1 MRRINNLISLALLI
15 LSFSSSAQDL
25 QKTDSIYRL
34 LLLAPGDSSLTRS
47 LNGSIDNLSYSQ
59 PDTALY
65 YALKEDSLSR
75 LSGYIRGSAMALNMQ
90 GVCYQLSGDMRK
102 AIELF
107 LEAAKI
113 SKEHGLQSILSNV
126 YNNLGNIYSYIG
138 AFETSL
144 DYQFKSLELAD
155 ELKDSSKM
163 AVNFN
168 NIGLRYSE
176 LNQEDRAIENYK
188 TALKMNLQTKR
199 YRNVTSNYLNLGR
212 GYVIKAQFDSAVYYY
227 HKAIEIFEEHF
238 PESMDKS
245 LATNGLAYTYIHL
258 DKLDSAR
265 HYLILGRE
273 IAERTNDYYGKLE
286 AISLEGEILK
296 LEKNFLPARNSFLEA
311 LDLSREAG
319 LYGNEMDLHREL
331 AEVNHDLGQN
341 EKAYEYFQR
350 YDELKDSL
358 FNVDKINE
366 IANIEFTYQMDKK
379 ARQDSLDQVKAE
391 MIRIEQ
397 AKLAKYHADRR
408 NTLEYSGIALFVVII
423 FLIILMNRRLQ
434 MSDRLVDLMI
444 FIFFLIL
451 FEASLVAFD
460 PLIDHLARGEVLV
473 KVICNSAIAF
483 VIFTAHHFLEE
494 RMNHLISR
502 NA

>member
-1 MRRINNLISLALLI
+1 MRRIITCISLALLI

-34 LLLAPGDSSLTRS
+34 LLLAPGDTGLTRS

-65 YALKEDSLSR
+65 YALQEDSLSR
-75 LSGYIRGSAMALNMQ
+75 VSGYIPGSAMALNMQ
-90 GVCYQLSGDMRK
+90 GMCYQLSGDMHK

-107 LEAAKI
+107 LQSVKL
-113 SKEHGLQSILSNV
+113 SQEHGLQTILCNV
-126 YNNLGNIYSYIG
+126 YNNLGNIYSYQG

-144 DYQFKSLELAD
+144 DYQFKSLELA
-155 ELKDSSKM
+155 ELLKDSSKM
-163 AVNFN
+163 AANYN

-176 LNQEDRAIENYK
+176 LNQENRAIENYK
-188 TALKMNLQTKR
+188 MALKMNLQRKK
-199 YRNVTSNYLNLGR
+199 YRNACSNYLNLGR
-212 GYVIKAQFDSAVYYY
+212 GYVIKEQFDSAIYYY
-227 HKAIEIFEEHF
+227 HRAIQIFDEHF

-265 HYLILGRE
+265 HYLTLGRE
-273 IAERTNDYYGKLE
+273 ISERTNDFYGKLE

-296 LEKNFLPARNSFLEA
+296 LEKNYLPARRSFLTA

-331 AEVNHDLGQN
+331 AEVSHDLGQN
-341 EKAYEYFQR
+341 EKAYENFLR

-366 IANIEFTYQMDKK
+366 IANIEFTYQLDKQ

-397 AKLAKYHADRR
+397 AKQAKYHADRR
-408 NTLEYSGIALFVVII
+408 NTLQYSGIALFVLII
-423 FLIILMNRRLQ
+423 FLIILMNRKLQ
-434 MSDRLVDLMI
+434 MSDRILDLMI

-460 PLIDHLARGEVLV
+460 PLIDHLSRGEVLI
-473 KVICNSAIAF
+473 KVICNSVLAF

-494 RMNHLISR
+494 RMNRLISR
-502 NA
+502 SA